1 MGYADYFYDGFVK
14 ALEYEPTDC
23 QKSLFRKLA
32 AFLTCEDSDIM
43 VVNGYAGTGKTTA
56 VSAAISFLKSLKVN
70 CVLLAPTGRAAKV
83 LSGYAHTP
91 AYTVHKH
98 IYRQKSR
105 FHSSESKAPDSRA
118 FSALETFS
126 SIWSAMSGKV
136 RTTG

>member
-1 MGYADYFYDGFVK
+1 MAAADFLFDGFLQS
-14 ALEYEPTDC
+14 LEYEPTDC
-23 QKSLFRKLA
+23 QKTMFRKLA
-32 AFLTCEDSDIM
+32 AFLSGDDSDIM

-98 IYRQKSR
+98 I
-105 FHSSESKAPDSRA
+105 
-118 FSALETFS
+118 
-126 SIWSAMSGKV
+126 
-136 RTTG
+136 

>member
-70 CVLLAPTGRAAKV
+70 CVLQGAFRIRTY
-83 LSGYAHTP
+83 SGLYSTQ
-91 AYTVHKH
+91 AYL
-98 IYRQKSR
+98 
-105 FHSSESKAPDSRA
+105 SSEISFR
-118 FSALETFS
+118 L
-126 SIWSAMSGKV
+126 
-136 RTTG
+136 RLR